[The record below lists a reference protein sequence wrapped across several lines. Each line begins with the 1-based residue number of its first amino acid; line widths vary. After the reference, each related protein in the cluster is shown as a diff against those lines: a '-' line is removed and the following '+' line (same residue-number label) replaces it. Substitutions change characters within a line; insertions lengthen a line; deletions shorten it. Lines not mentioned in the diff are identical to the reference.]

1 MRAARVFYSAATVTN
16 TAKQP
21 SALRALVAQVRAVSE
36 AAPQGEMPYVVN
48 RRAMAAEAGD
58 SLKSITN
65 VPKLAVAIF
74 KLKSF
79 RRMVGT
85 SQDMIK
91 DALLALEEAGAIAAL
106 EEDPFY
112 KLRDALVGMF
122 QDSAKT
128 VSADPGDTSAIDAL
142 AAEADTALEA
152 ASRKL
157 DALYAMV
164 RTSDSTATTKQ
175 LRAYYLI
182 ATDVQDARRRLSK
195 LSKRP

>member
-1 MRAARVFYSAATVTN
+1 M
-16 TAKQP
+16 
-21 SALRALVAQVRAVSE
+21 SE
-36 AAPQGEMPYVVN
+36 AAPEGVTPYAVN
-48 RRAMAAEAGD
+48 RKAMAIEAGD
-58 SLKSITN
+58 SLKSIVS
-65 VPKLAVAIF
+65 VPKLARAIF

-91 DALLALEEAGAIAAL
+91 DALLALEETGAIAEL
-106 EEDPFY
+106 ETDTFHS
-112 KLRDALVGMF
+112 LRNALVGMF

-128 VSADPGDTSAIDAL
+128 VSTDPGVTSPIAAL

-157 DALYAMV
+157 DSLYAMV
-164 RTSDSTATTKQ
+164 RTSDSRASTQQ

-182 ATDVQDARRRLSK
+182 ATDVQDARGRLSK